1 MSENMNVTAV
11 STTENE
17 YLEALNAAA
26 FYDFAAEML
35 LTPLPAPGH
44 NEIVG
49 VASRVRLLF
58 GEAAHDEDA
67 LPGVREWVAWCK
79 QVENADAQADEG
91 EPEALEALQRE
102 TAVDR
107 TRLSRGVDEAGPLP
121 PYETYW
127 LSSPDGDGA
136 SSQGRLSGIA
146 DAYAQANVH
155 FGGEHAERDDF
166 LGVELAFLAHLAH
179 RELTALEIGDTT
191 AALTAR
197 TQRETFER
205 EHLFT
210 WLSTWCT
217 SATPHATSTF
227 FPPFLTLL
235 KTWATPE
242 ETNST
247 PN

>member
-1 MSENMNVTAV
+1 MMSENMTNETAT
-11 STTENE
+11 STTEND

-35 LTPLPAPGH
+35 LTPLPVPGH
-44 NEIVG
+44 IEIVG
-49 VASRVRLLF
+49 VASHVRLLF
-58 GEAAHDEDA
+58 GEAARDEDA
-67 LPGVREWVAWCK
+67 LPGIRELVAWCE
-79 QVENADAQADEG
+79 QVEKADAQADEG
-91 EPEALEALQRE
+91 DPEALEALQRE

-107 TRLSRGVDEAGPLP
+107 TRLSRGVDESGPLP

-146 DAYAQANVH
+146 DAYAHANVH
-155 FGGEHAERDDF
+155 FGGEQAERDDY

-179 RELTALEIGDTT
+179 RELTAHENGDTT
-191 AALTAR
+191 AAHTAR
-197 TQRETFER
+197 TQRESFER

-210 WLSTWCT
+210 WLPTWCT

-235 KTWATPE
+235 KTWSTPE
-242 ETNST
+242 
-247 PN
+247 

>member
-1 MSENMNVTAV
+1 MTSMTA
-11 STTENE
+11 TNKTETE

-35 LTPLPAPGH
+35 LTPLPVPGH

-58 GEAAHDEDA
+58 GEAARDEDA
-67 LPGVREWVAWCK
+67 LPGVRELVTWCE
-79 QVENADAQADEG
+79 QVENADTQPDEG
-91 EPEALEALQRE
+91 NPEALEALQRE

-127 LSSPDGDGA
+127 LSSPGGDGGA
-136 SSQGRLSGIA
+136 SHGRLADIA
-146 DAYAQANVH
+146 SAYAHANVH
-155 FGGEHAERDDF
+155 FGGEHVERDDF

-179 RELTALEIGDTT
+179 RELTALEHGDTT
-191 AALTAR
+191 AACTAR
-197 TQRETFER
+197 AQRETFER

-210 WLSTWCT
+210 WLPTWCT
-217 SATPHATSTF
+217 SATPHAISTF

-235 KTWATPE
+235 KTWAIPE

-247 PN
+247 TN